1 MRGVLRRVVGF
12 FLIAAVLSLV
22 MQALDL
28 LSVFQI
34 EIPLIIAIAVGGA
47 AIAEVAFPTWQARFE
62 RESALRDEQAR
73 AIREGCFTLPS
84 GKLPQV
90 RQLSDPLAWGV
101 HPTAASS
108 GSDVVPF
115 VPRDVDEE
123 LRAQLTKN
131 AFVLVVGDSTA
142 GKSRCAFE
150 AVRAVLP
157 RHTLII
163 PTAVGSIAAT
173 LKAAERYSR
182 CVLWLDDIN
191 RWFASPELTR
201 EAISQL
207 LTPGKRRHRVVVATL
222 RAAEADNW
230 STMPEEATALDTYRK
245 VQDLLKLAR
254 LFRLDR
260 LFSPAERERAR
271 DYVSD
276 ARIADA
282 LEHADEYGLAEYLA
296 NGPQRWEEW
305 QNAWSVNTNPQAPTH
320 PRGAAL
326 VAAAVDLRRAGYVS
340 PIPRALLEEVHG
352 IYLEQRGGERLNP
365 EPLARAWRWATSPRE
380 GTTRLLTPYGA
391 ERVDVFDYLVD
402 EVQRR
407 TPAGNHVPDQVIV
420 TALVYASAADARSI
434 GTTAYAQGRYRL
446 AERAYRQAYNA
457 DLTEHGLTHPDT
469 LTSRNNL
476 ALVLQGLGRLDEA
489 ETEHRAVLEARR
501 RTLGDE
507 HPHTLT
513 SRNNLASVLR
523 ELGRPDEAE
532 EI

>member
-1 MRGVLRRVVGF
+1 
-12 FLIAAVLSLV
+12 
-22 MQALDL
+22 MQALNL

-282 LEHADEYGLAEYLA
+282 LSMPMSTVWPSTWLMARSG
-296 NGPQRWEEW
+296 GR
-305 QNAWSVNTNPQAPTH
+305 SGKT
-320 PRGAAL
+320 RG
-326 VAAAVDLRRAGYVS
+326 VSTPILRL
-340 PIPRALLEEVHG
+340 P
-352 IYLEQRGGERLNP
+352 
-365 EPLARAWRWATSPRE
+365 
-380 GTTRLLTPYGA
+380 
-391 ERVDVFDYLVD
+391 
-402 EVQRR
+402 R
-407 TPAGNHVPDQVIV
+407 TPAVLPWSLPPLI
-420 TALVYASAADARSI
+420 YA
-434 GTTAYAQGRYRL
+434 AQAMYPL
-446 AERAYRQAYNA
+446 
-457 DLTEHGLTHPDT
+457 
-469 LTSRNNL
+469 S
-476 ALVLQGLGRLDEA
+476 LVLCWKRCMASISNSAVGNGLILSPWHAHG
-489 ETEHRAVLEARR
+489 
-501 RTLGDE
+501 G
-507 HPHTLT
+507 
-513 SRNNLASVLR
+513 
-523 ELGRPDEAE
+523 GRPAHAKAPRACSPRTGLSVWMCSTTWSTKSNAAPLQATTFP
-532 EI
+532 IR

>member
-1 MRGVLRRVVGF
+1 M
-12 FLIAAVLSLV
+12 
-22 MQALDL
+22 
-28 LSVFQI
+28 
-34 EIPLIIAIAVGGA
+34 
-47 AIAEVAFPTWQARFE
+47 AFPTWQARFE

-340 PIPRALLEEVHG
+340 PILVLCWKRCMASISNSAVGNGLTLSPWHAHGGGRPAHAKAPRAC
-352 IYLEQRGGERLNP
+352 
-365 EPLARAWRWATSPRE
+365 SPRT
-380 GTTRLLTPYGA
+380 GLSVWMCSTTWSTKS
-391 ERVDVFDYLVD
+391 
-402 EVQRR
+402 
-407 TPAGNHVPDQVIV
+407 N
-420 TALVYASAADARSI
+420 AAPLQA
-434 GTTAYAQGRYRL
+434 TTFPIR
-446 AERAYRQAYNA
+446 
-457 DLTEHGLTHPDT
+457 
-469 LTSRNNL
+469 
-476 ALVLQGLGRLDEA
+476 
-489 ETEHRAVLEARR
+489 
-501 RTLGDE
+501 
-507 HPHTLT
+507 
-513 SRNNLASVLR
+513 
-523 ELGRPDEAE
+523 
-532 EI
+532 